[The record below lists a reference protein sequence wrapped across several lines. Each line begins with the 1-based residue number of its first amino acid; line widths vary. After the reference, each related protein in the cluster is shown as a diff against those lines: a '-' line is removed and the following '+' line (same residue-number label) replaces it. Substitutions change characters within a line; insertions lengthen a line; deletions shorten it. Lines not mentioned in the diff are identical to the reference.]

1 MCLAAICTTLCSCGW
16 LGDPEAEA
24 AFVDSLRTVIRGQ
37 SDISEFDLAEAT
49 SFDWS
54 TAHVFRPYTSE
65 KAVNE
70 AMGKR
75 IRSRSLHRRDD
86 INLLVFT
93 ENGEIVLTVE
103 VPQGLSRLSSRGQVE
118 WKASNTNYRV
128 ANGSALFRVVIDDTG
143 YCVAKPLDV
152 LPD

>member
-1 MCLAAICTTLCSCGW
+1 MGIAAICTTLCSCGW
-16 LGDPEAEA
+16 LGNPEAEA

-37 SDISEFDLAEAT
+37 SDISQFDLAETT

-70 AMGKR
+70 AIGKR
-75 IRSRSLHRRDD
+75 IYSRSLHLRDD

-93 ENGEIVLTVE
+93 ENGEVVLTVE
-103 VPQGLSRLSSRGQVE
+103 VPLGVCDFAYPAEDR